1 MQQSSGVNILDKT
14 DKSLAPMPGKTR
26 TGEAAA
32 GVEKRTKFAWSTANK
47 KGIFMEIPKTQLN
60 IDGRYQ
66 REQVSRGK
74 VLEIARGWDWLMVG
88 AISVIARSDGTY
100 WVFDGGHRT
109 RAAFYRDDINE
120 LPCMVH
126 EIDDLT
132 DEAKAFFVRNTMV
145 SNVSAMARH
154 RAAVCAVEPIA
165 ERVNE
170 LLDRCG
176 LRVSDNKGADVIM
189 CISEVTRCVAAD
201 AEVAE
206 RLIMFCRDM
215 NRDGAPISGKLLRG
229 MFTLHQRMK
238 PRFDLL
244 ERFGDKIAGHSQKEI
259 EIKLRQFA
267 AECGHG
273 GSAVEAKAILGIVNH
288 KNKNRIE
295 W

>member
-1 MQQSSGVNILDKT
+1 MQQSSSVNILDKT
-14 DKSLAPMPGKTR
+14 DKSMAPTPGKKKS
-26 TGEAAA
+26 GEASTAI
-32 GVEKRTKFAWSTANK
+32 EKRTKFAWSTANK

-66 REQVSRGK
+66 REQVSRAK

-109 RAAFYRDDINE
+109 RAAFFRDDINE

-154 RAAVCAVEPIA
+154 RAAVCASEPIA
-165 ERVNE
+165 ERVNG
-170 LLDRCG
+170 LLERCG
-176 LRVSDNKGADVIM
+176 LHATDGKGPNVIQ
-189 CISEVTRCVAAD
+189 CISEVTKCVAVD
-201 AEVAE
+201 AELAE
-206 RLIMFCRDM
+206 RLIVFCRDLS
-215 NRDGAPISGKLLRG
+215 RDEAPISGKLLRG
-229 MFTLHQRMK
+229 MFTLHQRLK
-238 PRFDLL
+238 SRFDLL

-259 EIKLRQFA
+259 EIRMRQFA
-267 AECGHG
+267 AECGQG